1 MSQLAENL
9 KTAKLTFKSVL
20 ELAYEKDPDMVDRL
34 ISELLE
40 TKPAK
45 QSTVKLTQDE
55 KEQRKKSRDAKK
67 AHIDKFILD
76 NGGEESVTQKQ
87 IQEEKK
93 KYDKEKKSV
102 ASPVASPVLSPV
114 ESPAASPVASP
125 ETCTFEEESELEAE
139 DSDEEKPKEKPKPK
153 EEPKPKKE
161 PKEKDKSKSKSKRS
175 KIPET
180 SSDSE

>member
-1 MSQLAENL
+1 MSQLAENI
-9 KTAKLTFKSVL
+9 KSAKLTFKSVL
-20 ELAYEKDPDMVDRL
+20 ELAYDKDPDMVDRL

-40 TKPAK
+40 AKPAK
-45 QSTVKLTQDE
+45 QSAVKKALTEEE
-55 KEQRKKSRDAKK
+55 KEQRKKSREAKK

-114 ESPAASPVASP
+114 ASPVLSPVESPTASPVASP
-125 ETCTFEEESELEAE
+125 
-139 DSDEEKPKEKPKPK
+139 
-153 EEPKPKKE
+153 
-161 PKEKDKSKSKSKRS
+161 
-175 KIPET
+175 
-180 SSDSE
+180 

>member
-114 ESPAASPVASP
+114 ASP

>member
-34 ISELLE
+34 ISELIE
-40 TKPAK
+40 AKPAK
-45 QSTVKLTQDE
+45 QSNVKKALTEEE
-55 KEQRKKSRDAKK
+55 KEQRKNSREAKK

-102 ASPVASPVLSPV
+102 ASPFWIYCRHIAFFRTSRHKWPW
-114 ESPAASPVASP
+114 
-125 ETCTFEEESELEAE
+125 TFTTGGSWLNQMAF
-139 DSDEEKPKEKPKPK
+139 PK
-153 EEPKPKKE
+153 
-161 PKEKDKSKSKSKRS
+161 RF
-175 KIPET
+175 
-180 SSDSE
+180 